1 MNPIIS
7 VNGAA
12 VKCPSS
18 YKYTLS
24 DVSASD
30 AGRTEDAVMH
40 KKRIGQLVKLE
51 LAWNNVTTEE
61 AAAILTAFNPEYVNV
76 RYLDAKSGSFQTRE
90 FYVGDRSAP
99 LYNATLGLWSNISFN
114 IIERGG
120 AMASAS
126 STSSTSTTSTTSTT

>member
-1 MNPIIS
+1 
-7 VNGAA
+7 
-12 VKCPSS
+12 
-18 YKYTLS
+18 
-24 DVSASD
+24 
-30 AGRTEDAVMH
+30 MH

-51 LAWNNVTTEE
+51 LAWNNVTTAE
-61 AAAILTAFNPEYVNV
+61 ASAILTAFNPEYINV